1 MSSTTDE
8 TPQETTMDR
17 PPFDPV
23 ALVMGVVFI
32 VIAALALLD
41 PAVARRVDL
50 NVVWS
55 LTFVA
60 KRFMNGAS
68 FACSAFN
75 TKFAMLTA
83 YIPCN
88 AMTHSPCPC
97 WALLFPSVP
106 G

>member
-60 KRFMNGAS
+60 VGA
-68 FACSAFN
+68 
-75 TKFAMLTA
+75 
-83 YIPCN
+83 
-88 AMTHSPCPC
+88 
-97 WALLFPSVP
+97 ALLATTLRRGRGQDV
-106 G
+106 GQAD

>member
-41 PAVARRVDL
+41 PTVARRVDL
-50 NVVWS
+50 SVVWS

-60 KRFMNGAS
+60 VGAV
-68 FACSAFN
+68 
-75 TKFAMLTA
+75 
-83 YIPCN
+83 
-88 AMTHSPCPC
+88 
-97 WALLFPSVP
+97 LLATTLRRGRGQDV
-106 G
+106 GQAD